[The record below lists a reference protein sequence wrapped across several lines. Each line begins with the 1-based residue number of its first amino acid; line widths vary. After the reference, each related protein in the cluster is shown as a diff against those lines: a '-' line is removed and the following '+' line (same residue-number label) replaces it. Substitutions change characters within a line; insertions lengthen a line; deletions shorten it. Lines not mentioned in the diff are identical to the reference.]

1 MKVYKYLVPGIPENA
16 VFIPFAMY
24 TSDNIRKIE
33 QNVVFMRS
41 A

>member
-1 MKVYKYLVPGIPENA
+1 MKEYQYLVPGIPENA
-16 VFIPFAMY
+16 VFIPCAMY
-24 TSDNIRKIE
+24 TSDNVGKIE

>member
-1 MKVYKYLVPGIPENA
+1 MNVCEYLVPGIPENA

-24 TSDNIRKIE
+24 TSDNVRKIE